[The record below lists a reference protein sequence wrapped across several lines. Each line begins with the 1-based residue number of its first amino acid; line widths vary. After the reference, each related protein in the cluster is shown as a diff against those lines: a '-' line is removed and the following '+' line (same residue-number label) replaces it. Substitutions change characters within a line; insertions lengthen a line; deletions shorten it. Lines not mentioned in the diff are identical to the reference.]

1 MRNHL
6 APSPVVWRLSLYLR
20 QLQSL
25 ATSGVEKVSSRD
37 LAERLQVTDAQVRK
51 DLAYFGQFGRPGVGY
66 RVGPLIGQLRHI
78 LGTDR
83 LWQVVLVGAGD
94 LGRALL
100 RYRGF
105 LQRGFE
111 LIAAF
116 DVSGALVGTK
126 AGKTPIHHIDK
137 MPRVI
142 RDRNVKLAVVA
153 VPPEAAQQVTDVL
166 CRAGVKGILN
176 FAPTAL
182 QTPPDVCVRQV
193 DLAAHLEQI
202 SFYAVSADRED

>member
-1 MRNHL
+1 MRNQSV
-6 APSPVVWRLSLYLR
+6 PSPVVWRLSLYLR

-25 ATSGVEKVSSRD
+25 GAAGVEKISSRN

-66 RVGPLIGQLRHI
+66 RVAPLINRLRHI

-83 LWQVVLVGAGD
+83 TWQVILVGAGD

-105 LQRGFE
+105 RQKGFD

-116 DVSGALVGTK
+116 DVSGEIIGTK
-126 AGKTPIHHIDK
+126 VGDITVRHVDQMARLVRKWG
-137 MPRVI
+137 
-142 RDRNVKLAVVA
+142 VKLAVVA
-153 VPPEAAQQVTDVL
+153 VPPGAAQEVTDRL
-166 CRAGVKGILN
+166 CELGIKGILN
-176 FAPTAL
+176 FAPTTLRTAS
-182 QTPPDVCVRQV
+182 DVHVRQV

-202 SFYAVSADRED
+202 SFCVGSDRR